1 MICPSCGFVNEDG
14 VLFCD
19 RCKADLDMPSAQ
31 PHRPPSPAMNQP
43 DPIPLEPI
51 ALEPI
56 PLDPI
61 ALDPIAPGAEIPA
74 IHLEAAEIPAPRK
87 VVPEPVLAEPPES
100 PLPES
105 TGDFLAVPEPVAP
118 TPVPG
123 GSPKLVILRGQ
134 RMDVVYPLYPG
145 KNYLGR
151 TDDKPVDIDLDD
163 QEASDRIW
171 TSRQHAVIN
180 YEDGALTIED
190 LNSLNGTFVNR
201 SRVHPGQLK
210 ELRENDVI
218 QVGTV
223 HLKVVMG

>member
-19 RCKADLDMPSAQ
+19 RCKADLDMPPAHSAQ
-31 PHRPPSPAMNQP
+31 PHRPLSPAMNQP
-43 DPIPLEPI
+43 ADPIPLEPI

-56 PLDPI
+56 PLEPI
-61 ALDPIAPGAEIPA
+61 ALGAEIPA
-74 IHLEAAEIPAPRK
+74 IRPDPVEIPAPRK
-87 VVPEPVLAEPPES
+87 VVQEPVRAEPPDLP
-100 PLPES
+100 PLES
-105 TGDFLAVPEPVAP
+105 TGDLPAVTEPVAP

-123 GSPKLVILRGQ
+123 GSPKLAVLRGQ

-180 YEDGALTIED
+180 YENGALTIED

-201 SRVHPGQLK
+201 TRVHPGQLK

>member
-19 RCKADLDMPSAQ
+19 RCKADLDMPPAQSAH
-31 PHRPPSPAMNQP
+31 PHRPPSPAMNESA

-56 PLDPI
+56 
-61 ALDPIAPGAEIPA
+61 ALEPMAPGAEIPA
-74 IHLEAAEIPAPRK
+74 IHLEPVEIPAPRR
-87 VVPEPVLAEPPES
+87 VVPEPVRAEPHDLP
-100 PLPES
+100 PLES
-105 TGDFLAVPEPVAP
+105 TGDLPAVAADPIAP

-123 GSPKLVILRGQ
+123 GSAKLVVLRGQ

-180 YEDGALTIED
+180 YENGALTIED

-201 SRVHPGQLK
+201 ARVHPGQLK

>member
-1 MICPSCGFVNEDG
+1 
-14 VLFCD
+14 
-19 RCKADLDMPSAQ
+19 
-31 PHRPPSPAMNQP
+31 
-43 DPIPLEPI
+43 
-51 ALEPI
+51 ALE
-56 PLDPI
+56 
-61 ALDPIAPGAEIPA
+61 PIAPGAPLDEATA
-74 IHLEAAEIPAPRK
+74 IHVETAEIPGPGTG
-87 VVPEPVLAEPPES
+87 VPEPARAEPAAAALAS
-100 PLPES
+100 TSDLP
-105 TGDFLAVPEPVAP
+105 AVSEPVAP
-118 TPVPG
+118 TPVPPTN
-123 GSPKLVILRGQ
+123 PKLVVLRGQ
-134 RMDVVYPLYPG
+134 RMDIVYPLYPG

-180 YEDGALTIED
+180 YENGDLTIED

-223 HLKVVMG
+223 HLKVVLG